1 MTAEVFESVKNDP
14 SDEFEIQ
21 NTLSIDT
28 TDHGA
33 GPLVYVDTNYKPERE
48 SEHPVLLS
56 LVDAVKASAAL
67 IRATLEAYDQ
77 VTEDDPKLAWDLLR
91 ELLVVDNDVSELREP
106 LTINLKP
113 KSGEA

>member
-1 MTAEVFESVKNDP
+1 MTAEVLTSVSLDPND
-14 SDEFEIQ
+14 EYAIQ

-28 TDHGA
+28 TDHGS

-67 IRATLEAYDQ
+67 LRVTLEAYDQ
-77 VTEDDPKLAWDLLR
+77 VTEDNPKLAWDLLR
-91 ELLVVDNDVSELREP
+91 ELLAVDNDVSELREL

-113 KSGEA
+113 KSEEE